1 MRATNRFI
9 HRLNWFQLLM
19 VFLLLLASSYA
30 KAEAYLEIVEFGKS
44 GEKKTIPLTSDEP
57 KLFNI
62 EMFTSWSHC
71 EVAAIKSASSK
82 PQSAWLRCWSAE
94 ESQVAMTCQGNDRQT
109 IILGHDD
116 KASKRG
122 SISLVCNN

>member
-9 HRLNWFQLLM
+9 HRLNWFQLLL

-122 SISLVCNN
+122 SISLVCSN

>member
-1 MRATNRFI
+1 MYAITGFTYRF
-9 HRLNWFQLLM
+9 RWLQLLM
-19 VFLLLLASSYA
+19 AFLLPLASFHA

-44 GEKKTIPLTSDEP
+44 GEKKIIAITTDEP

-82 PQSAWLRCWSAE
+82 PQSAWLRCWSTE
-94 ESQVAMTCQGNDRQT
+94 ESQVAITCQGNDKQT

-116 KASKRG
+116 KAAKRG
-122 SISLVCNN
+122 SISLVCSN

>member
-9 HRLNWFQLLM
+9 HRLIWFQLLM

-62 EMFTSWSHC
+62 EIFTSWSHC

-122 SISLVCNN
+122 SISLVCSN

>member
-1 MRATNRFI
+1 MYAITGFTYRF
-9 HRLNWFQLLM
+9 RWLQ
-19 VFLLLLASSYA
+19 LLLAFLLPLASFHA

-44 GEKKTIPLTSDEP
+44 GEKKIIAITTDEP

-82 PQSAWLRCWSAE
+82 PQSAWLRCWSTE
-94 ESQVAMTCQGNDRQT
+94 ESQVAITCQGNDKQT
-109 IILGHDD
+109 IILGRDD
-116 KASKRG
+116 KAAKRG
-122 SISLVCNN
+122 SISLVCSN

>member
-9 HRLNWFQLLM
+9 HRLNWFQWLM

-30 KAEAYLEIVEFGKS
+30 KAKAYLEIVEFGKS

-122 SISLVCNN
+122 SISLVCSN

>member
-94 ESQVAMTCQGNDRQT
+94 ESRVAMTCQGNDRQT

-122 SISLVCNN
+122 SISLVCSN

>member
-44 GEKKTIPLTSDEP
+44 GEKKIIPLTSDEP

-116 KASKRG
+116 KTAKRG
-122 SISLVCNN
+122 SISLVCSN

>member
-1 MRATNRFI
+1 MYAINCFIYRF
-9 HRLNWFQLLM
+9 RWVQLLM
-19 VFLLLLASSYA
+19 AFSLPLASSHA
-30 KAEAYLEIVEFGKS
+30 IAEAYLEIVEFGKS
-44 GEKKTIPLTSDEP
+44 GEKKIIPLTTDEP

-71 EVAAIKSASSK
+71 EVAAIKNASSK

-94 ESQVAMTCQGNDRQT
+94 ESQVAITCQGNDKQT

-116 KASKRG
+116 KAAKRG
-122 SISLVCNN
+122 SISLVCSN

>member
-9 HRLNWFQLLM
+9 HRFNWFQWLL
-19 VFLLLLASSYA
+19 VFLLPLASSYA

-44 GEKKTIPLTSDEP
+44 GEKKTIPITTDEP

-62 EMFTSWSHC
+62 EMFSSWSHC
-71 EVAAIKSASSK
+71 EVAAIRSASSK
-82 PQSAWLRCWSAE
+82 PQSAWLRCWSVE

-109 IILGHDD
+109 IILSHDD
-116 KASKRG
+116 KAAKRG
-122 SISLVCNN
+122 SISLVCSN